1 MNPLESKFEKFV
13 RRHQLADPKQSVLL
27 GVSGGVDSMV
37 MLHLFSRLQ
46 KRMEL
51 NLSVVH
57 VNHQLRHDESMGD
70 EQFVREMSIVY
81 GIPFYCEQ
89 VDVISKAKEYG
100 LSKQIAA
107 RQLRYECF
115 ERIRQLARAH
125 SVATAHH
132 ADDNA
137 ETILLNILRGTG
149 IHGLAGIPIK
159 REIGNIIRPL
169 LFSTRKEIEMYASE
183 NNIKYRNDSSN
194 ASLVYH
200 RNLLR
205 HRLLPPLVK
214 RHPNIIGTLNSIAEM
229 MRDVDADL
237 HILIEKKL
245 DMLVKRDAQNR
256 LTLYGKQLTREPH
269 FLQNEIFVALLR
281 RLDVEPTEKKV
292 EALHT
297 LCMQPTGRSVELNG
311 EISAWKDRTNVI
323 FKRTREQQPEVMHV
337 EFGRR
342 YNYQGCSIS
351 LSFPAP
357 VPVKYSATN
366 EVEYVDADRLGRQ
379 LVLRPWHA
387 GDWFIPLGMKT
398 KKKLSNF
405 FTDQKIPR
413 SEKSSIPVL
422 ESNGVIVWICGK
434 RLDNRFKL
442 TEQTKTVI
450 RLTYQ
455 SSV

>member
-1 MNPLESKFEKFV
+1 MNPLESKFVEFV
-13 RRHQLADPKQSVLL
+13 RRYRLTAPKQSMLL

-46 KRMEL
+46 KRMKL

-70 EQFVREMSIVY
+70 EQFVREMSTVY
-81 GIPFYCEQ
+81 GIPFYCEH
-89 VDVISKAKEYG
+89 VDVISKVKEYG

-115 ERIRQLARAH
+115 ERIRQQVQAQ

-159 REIGNIIRPL
+159 RELGSIIRPL
-169 LFSTRKEIEMYASE
+169 LFATRKEIEIYASE

-194 ASLVYH
+194 FSLVYR

-229 MRDVDADL
+229 MRDVNANVHAL
-237 HILIEKKL
+237 VEKKL
-245 DMLVKRDAQNR
+245 DMLVIRDAQYR
-256 LTLYGKQLTREPH
+256 LTLLGKKLTREPY
-269 FLQNEIFVALLR
+269 FLQEEIFVALLR
-281 RLDVEPTEKKV
+281 RLNVEPTEKKV
-292 EALHT
+292 EALQT
-297 LCMQPTGRSVELNG
+297 LCTQPTGRSVELSG
-311 EISAWKDRTNVI
+311 EISAWKDRANVI
-323 FKRTREQQPEVMHV
+323 FKRTREQQPKITLV
-337 EFGRR
+337 EFGRC

-351 LSFPAP
+351 LSFPEP
-357 VPVKYSATN
+357 VPVEYSPTN

-379 LVLRPWHA
+379 LVLRSWHA

-398 KKKLSNF
+398 KKKLSDF

-413 SEKSSIPVL
+413 FEKSFIPVL
-422 ESNGVIVWICGK
+422 ESDGTIVWICGK

-442 TEQTKTVI
+442 TEQTKTAI

-455 SSV
+455 STT